1 MESISYYLV
10 NNFEQLTIWYYSP
23 YWADIT
29 EQKPIL
35 KYVCGSHFY
44 FGSMLTKYPFFQA
57 HFFISFSD
65 FIYISLNLKVQSLN
79 LNSIMLHQILT
90 SSFIAA
96 IMERIGEEIVLCNSI
111 RAPLHIDPTII
122 VAIINVGFIDKIF
135 PSRRVKVKDAN
146 RPIACHK

>member
-1 MESISYYLV
+1 
-10 NNFEQLTIWYYSP
+10 
-23 YWADIT
+23 
-29 EQKPIL
+29 
-35 KYVCGSHFY
+35 
-44 FGSMLTKYPFFQA
+44 MLAKDPFFQA
-57 HFFISFSD
+57 HFFISLSD